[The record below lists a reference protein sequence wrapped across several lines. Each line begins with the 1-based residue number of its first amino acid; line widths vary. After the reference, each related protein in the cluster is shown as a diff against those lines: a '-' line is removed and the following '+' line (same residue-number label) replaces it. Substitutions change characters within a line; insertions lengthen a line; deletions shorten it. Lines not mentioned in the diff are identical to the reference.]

1 MKKIILSL
9 AMAFLSLIFI
19 PVQTAGA
26 NAEKPAITV
35 PAPKPT
41 NETEARVLISR
52 LNEIKSMDKT
62 KLSSSEKKNLRKE
75 VKSINSKLKD
85 ISGGVYISGA
95 ALIVIVVLL
104 IILL

>member
-1 MKKIILSL
+1 
-9 AMAFLSLIFI
+9 MAFLTLVFL
-19 PVQTAGA
+19 PVQSVGA
-26 NAEKPAITV
+26 NAEKPAVTV
-35 PAPKPT
+35 PATKLT
-41 NETEARVLISR
+41 DETDARVLISR
-52 LNEIKSMDKT
+52 LSEIKSMDKT